1 MSSTCL
7 TCTDYVFT
15 KNPDGVSGAG
25 IPVKNLLME
34 SELAPMCVDNT
45 SSSPTDER
53 VSSLFKGDIGV
64 PLGLLV
70 IGAQKKQDIKL
81 NESMHGVAPAR
92 LMDQLVELL
101 QPRSGSLTRK
111 RRPSRSASRRSTRR
125 R

>member
-45 SSSPTDER
+45 QSAPVDER
-53 VSSLFKGDIGV
+53 VSSLFKGEIGV
-64 PLGLLV
+64 PLGLVV
-70 IGAQKKQDIKL
+70 IGPQKKPDFKL
-81 NESMHGVAPAR
+81 NESIVGVAPPR

-101 QPRSGSLTRK
+101 QPRSASRTRK
-111 RRPSRSASRRSTRR
+111 RRPSRSVSRRSTRR